1 MLGRSERDLAAMSAS
16 LQTGTVVPE
25 PAARAAWPG
34 ARGAPAIRLSVVVP
48 VRDEADNVLPLIE
61 EIDAALAGRVPYE
74 IVFVDDGSADATGER
89 LRAALAD
96 RPHLRVLRHATPCGQ
111 STAIRTG
118 VHAATGEWVATLDGD
133 GQNDPADL
141 PRLLAAATDAE
152 RDGVQLI
159 CGNRRGRRRD
169 PWIKRTAS
177 VVANCVRARVL
188 RDATPDTGC
197 GLKLI
202 RRDVFLDLPY
212 FDHMHRFLP
221 ALVRRRGGGVRSI
234 PVNHRARARGRSH
247 YGTLDRLAVG
257 IVDLLGVMWLLR
269 RSRRPD
275 VGDARGADG

>member
-1 MLGRSERDLAAMSAS
+1 MAAF
-16 LQTGTVVPE
+16 LQT
-25 PAARAAWPG
+25 PARGRTDGSGRADARVWPQARAPFVS
-34 ARGAPAIRLSVVVP
+34 RLSVIVP

-74 IVFVDDGSADATGER
+74 MVFVDDGSTDATGAR
-89 LRAALAD
+89 LRAARAA
-96 RPHLRVLRHATPCGQ
+96 RPHLRVLRHATSCGQ

-118 VHAATGEWVATLDGD
+118 VRAATGEWVATLDGD

-141 PRLLAAATDAE
+141 RRLLEAVADAE

-169 PWIKRTAS
+169 PWLKRAS
-177 VVANCVRARVL
+177 SVIANGVRARML
-188 RDATPDTGC
+188 GDGTPDTGC

-221 ALVRRRGGGVRSI
+221 ALVRRRGGAVRSI
-234 PVNHRARARGRSH
+234 PVNHRARERGRSH
-247 YGTLDRLAVG
+247 YGTLDRLVAG
-257 IVDLLGVMWLLR
+257 IVDLAGVMWLLR

-275 VGDARGADG
+275 VSDS